1 MAFVVEEDEALDLA
15 NVRLFGADG
24 VMLAADGIAHLVEKL
39 LGTSVR
45 VLSAHRIDSWEMV
58 C

>member
-1 MAFVVEEDEALDLA
+1 
-15 NVRLFGADG
+15 
-24 VMLAADGIAHLVEKL
+24 MLAADGIAHLVEKL